1 MPVKK
6 VMAGFEAT
14 VKAESERLSKTV
26 AAANSR
32 VVAPPMAPALL
43 R

>member
-1 MPVKK
+1 MPVKN

-14 VKAESERLSKTV
+14 VKAESERLSNRV
-26 AAANSR
+26 DAANSS
-32 VVAPPMAPALL
+32 VVAPPMAPALF